1 MKNLFSRK
9 VTYRKSEKLKVEKL
23 GRSKVKDVKG
33 RSGLINICKMS
44 PLQYVGILFGIL
56 LESLVDQLLNFCL
69 LRSDPRSELW
79 SEGLVII
86 TCLLVH
92 PAVGEGEKRRATI
105 WGRSCGRSRL
115 WKITVFMQGDWQG
128 NEWGVDNCGL
138 SEAPS

>member
-44 PLQYVGILFGIL
+44 PLQYIGILFGIL

-86 TCLLVH
+86 TCPLVH